1 MEGRGIMDSR
11 YRTLNITS
19 LTEVEA
25 EIDFLLDLYLKDD
38 RIPTDDE
45 EKQVLQLIGVAKSL
59 GSRRIW

>member
-1 MEGRGIMDSR
+1 MDSR

>member
-1 MEGRGIMDSR
+1 MDSR

-25 EIDFLLDLYLKDD
+25 EIDFLLDLYLKSD

-45 EKQVLQLIGVAKSL
+45 EKQVLQLIGVAQSL
-59 GSRRIW
+59 GSRRVW

>member
-1 MEGRGIMDSR
+1 MMDSR
-11 YRTLNITS
+11 YRKLNITS

-59 GSRRIW
+59 G

>member
-1 MEGRGIMDSR
+1 MDSR
-11 YRTLNITS
+11 YRKLNITS

>member
-1 MEGRGIMDSR
+1 MMDSR
-11 YRTLNITS
+11 YRKLNITS

>member
-1 MEGRGIMDSR
+1 MDSR

-19 LTEVEA
+19 LTEVEK
-25 EIDFLLDLYLKDD
+25 EIDFLLDLYLKAD